1 MKVLRKILLGLLLLL
16 VLLPVVAVVALQ
28 LPKVQDRIC
37 RAVSKSVS
45 SNINGSIDFG
55 EVYYQLF
62 DRVILKDVV
71 LKDDAQD
78 TVAYFGK
85 LSLNVKLLKAIT
97 GHVTVNS
104 LELSDALLNLEVD
117 EEGTLNLAKI
127 FPPKEQ
133 ERDTSAKGILAYFDN
148 VLVDVRNIKLNNT
161 SVNLV
166 RHTPTPEALSKLTP
180 GARTID
186 WKDMHLSNL
195 NVDISD
201 IKYNLR
207 DRSFSANVN
216 GITLEE
222 SKGLKIDDLKF
233 KAALD
238 AAGIHLEKF
247 RYKDNFS
254 DIKLDYANAL
264 FEDFSDFS
272 DFLHKVSLDCS
283 LDDAKVSLASLGL
296 YLPALDHLTLT
307 LKANGKVKGSVAN
320 MKISSFT
327 VDGPGSSHVEL
338 SGQLNGLPL
347 SDQTIMSANIS
358 QCHFTTDDLEQIIS
372 SVAVEPL
379 KKGTISKFA
388 PGTTFNFKGFMDGFF
403 TDFVAY
409 GGLSSDIGRVDVDLL
424 CQSTPDVGFSMD
436 GFMDASDFHLGKFLQ
451 NDKMGE
457 LSCSADLSGFA
468 SPAKEK
474 SYFNLDSLY
483 VSKFNFND
491 YDYKGIT
498 ASGKLDSEGIEIRAV
513 DDDPNLDFDL
523 VADISNARDG
533 QRTYDVDLDLRK
545 ANLVAL
551 NLDKQEVSIV
561 GMKLKGSMLQTGKDT
576 FEGDIFINDLDCTNA
591 TGLHDLGDIQLNA
604 SLLPNDQKITF
615 NSSFLNGK
623 LTGTTSVSDMVKDAK
638 YALLNNKLDNLLKG
652 EKLEGYSGGNYDI
665 DLRVADIRSLLAYVM
680 PDLHIENGT
689 RVEFKTD
696 STGGSSLSVKSD
708 LLSFKDIYARNLV
721 LGYDSADTNA
731 FAAIDADLIRIGSLV
746 SFNNHLGADIEDNK
760 VKFDLS
766 YDNSSEGQSGKGN
779 LKATVAFPDTSAAYD
794 VLVALD
800 NSSFTVDNKEWIV
813 TPSSIFIDKKRIN
826 IRDFTLESPGQYM
839 KVNGIIS
846 DNPEEECNIDLNNFD
861 LALANAFLKEP
872 LSLDGRLTGNAK
884 ARALLGDY
892 EMSANLAADSV
903 CLSGNLMGD
912 LAVNANWVEQSDKI
926 DFSLVNT
933 LQDRKVV
940 DIAGNLHPKDKML
953 SATAEVDSLA
963 AVLLTPFISSIMSD
977 LTGSIS
983 LTANVNGP
991 LDNLDISTDNGRL
1004 NEFAGKLNYTQV
1016 RYGINGGFTMT
1027 PQGVTINSARVT
1039 DGANGTGTISGGVTF
1054 DHFKDIRL
1062 NVRMRVRD
1070 MAALNTT
1077 LADNPTFYG
1086 KATASEGTI
1095 SLTGPANDIML
1106 IVNATTGP
1114 SSLRIPLGS
1123 VTAAGQSIL
1132 TFINNETKPAL
1143 STYDSL
1149 LLRNSAIRKD
1159 KEKTQ
1164 GNFGVNLRLKATNDA
1179 DINLDIDRTYGN
1191 TLKAKGAG
1199 DINISVLNN
1208 QFDIR
1213 GNYGI
1218 DEGSFNYKLLGL
1230 TNKVFSINKGGSV
1243 NFTGDI
1249 MNTDLDITA
1258 QYDTKASISPLLADS
1273 ISTSA
1278 RKNVKCLLGVNGKL
1292 SNPLL
1297 DFDVVV
1303 QDIEPSIQ
1311 AQIQPALMT
1320 EEKRMKQFASVLLT
1334 GNFLP
1339 DDQSGIYN
1347 AATGV
1352 NYLNIGEL
1360 MANQLNDILEELNI
1374 PIDLGLN
1381 YQNND
1386 SGRDV
1391 VDVAIS
1397 TQLFNNRVTINGNIG
1412 NRQYM
1417 TAGKSDVMGDID
1429 IAIKLGKKGR
1439 TKLTLFS
1446 HSADDFSSYLDQTQ
1460 RNGAGISFGKE
1471 FDTFRELFQGNTERP
1486 RRREPGDRPR
1496 PEGRPAPGE
1505 RGSRPDR
1512 NREQAPEAP
1521 TPSAF

>member
-1 MKVLRKILLGLLLLL
+1 MKVLRKILLGLLCLL

-28 LPKVQDRIC
+28 LPGVQNRIC
-37 RAVSKSVS
+37 KTISKSIS
-45 SNINGSIDFG
+45 EDINGSIDFG

-62 DRVILKDVV
+62 DRIIIKDAV
-71 LKDDAQD
+71 LKDEAQD
-78 TVAYFGK
+78 TVAYLGK

-97 GHVTVNS
+97 GHVTVNK
-104 LELSDALLNLEVD
+104 LELSDALLNFEVD

-133 ERDTSAKGILAYFDN
+133 ERDTSSKGILAYFDN

-161 SVNLV
+161 EVNLV
-166 RHTPTPEALSKLTP
+166 RHTPDKPGIKKLEL
-180 GARTID
+180 GERTID
-186 WKDMHLSNL
+186 WKDLHVKNL

-207 DRSFSANVN
+207 NRSVSANVN
-216 GITLEE
+216 GITLDE
-222 SKGLKIDDLKF
+222 SRGLRIEDLKF

-247 RYKDNFS
+247 RYLDNFS
-254 DIKLDYANAL
+254 DIKMDYANAL

-283 LDDAKVSLASLGL
+283 LNDAKVSLASLGL
-296 YLPALDHLTLT
+296 YLPALDYLTLT

-320 MKISSFT
+320 MKLSSFT
-327 VDGPGSSHVEL
+327 VDGPGTSHVEL

-347 SDQTIMSANIS
+347 SDQTIVSANIS
-358 QCHFTTDDLEQIIS
+358 KCHFTTNDLEQIIA
-372 SVAVEPL
+372 SVAQQPL

-388 PGTTFNFKGFMDGFF
+388 PGTTFNFTGFMDGFF

-424 CQSTPDVGFSMD
+424 CQSTPNVGFSMD
-436 GFMDASDFHLGKFLQ
+436 GFMDASNFDLGRFLQ

-468 SPAKEK
+468 SPVKEK

-483 VSKFNFND
+483 VSKFNFNE

-498 ASGKLDSEGIEIRAV
+498 ASGKLDSEGLQILAM

-523 VADISNARDG
+523 RADISNARDG
-533 QRTYDVDLDLRK
+533 QRTYDVDMDLRK

-561 GMKLKGSMLQTGKDT
+561 GMKLKGSVLQTGKDT
-576 FEGDIFINDLDCTNA
+576 FEGDIYINDLDCTNA

-604 SLLPNDQKITF
+604 SLLPNNQKLTF
-615 NSSFLNGK
+615 NSSFLNGR
-623 LTGTTSVSDMVKDAK
+623 LTGTTSVSDMVNDAK

-652 EKLEGYSGGNYDI
+652 EQKGLNYSGGNYDL
-665 DLRVADIRSLLAYVM
+665 DLRVADIRSLLAYIM

-689 RVEFKTD
+689 RLSFQTD
-696 STGGSSLSVKSD
+696 STGGSSFSINSD
-708 LLSFKDIYARNLV
+708 LLSFKEIYARNLV
-721 LGYDSADTNA
+721 LDYDSADTNA
-731 FAAIDADLIRIGSLV
+731 FATIDADLIRIGSLV
-746 SFNNHLGADIEDNK
+746 SFNNHLGAGIEDNK
-760 VKFDLS
+760 VKLDLT
-766 YDNSSEGQSGKGN
+766 YDNSSEGKSGKGN
-779 LKATVAFPDTSAAYD
+779 LKATVAFPDSAAAYN

-800 NSSFTVDNKEWIV
+800 NSSFTVDGKEWKV
-813 TPSSIFIDKKRIN
+813 DPASILIDKKRIN
-826 IRDFTLESPGQYM
+826 IREFTLESPGQYM

-861 LALANAFLKEP
+861 LSLANAFLNDP
-872 LSLDGRLTGNAK
+872 ISLDGRLTGNAK

-892 EMSANLAADSV
+892 EMSADLAADSV
-903 CLSGNLMGD
+903 YLSGNLVGD
-912 LAVNANWVEQSDKI
+912 LAINANWEEQADKI

-933 LQDRKVV
+933 LRDRKVI
-940 DIAGNLHPKDKML
+940 DLAGDLNPKDKTL
-953 SATAEVDSLA
+953 SAKAEIDSLE
-963 AVLLTPFISSIMSD
+963 AVILTPFISSIMSD
-977 LTGSIS
+977 LTGSVS
-983 LTANVNGP
+983 MTVNANGP
-991 LDNLDISTDNGRL
+991 LDKLDITSDNGHL

-1016 RYGINGGFTMT
+1016 RYGITGDFDLT

-1039 DGANGTGTISGGVTF
+1039 DGANGTGTISGGVTY

-1077 LADNPTFYG
+1077 LSDNPTFYG

-1132 TFINNETKPAL
+1132 TFINNDTKPEL

-1149 LLRNSAIRKD
+1149 LLVHSSLKKG

-1164 GNFGVNLRLKATNDA
+1164 SNFGVNLRLKATNDA

-1243 NFTGDI
+1243 NFTGDV

-1278 RKNVKCLLGVNGKL
+1278 RKNVKCLLDVTGKL
-1292 SNPLL
+1292 SNPQLG
-1297 DFDVVV
+1297 FDVVV
-1303 QDIEPSIQ
+1303 QDIEPAIQ

-1412 NRQYM
+1412 NRQYI

-1446 HSADDFSSYLDQTQ
+1446 HSADDFSSYLDPTQ
-1460 RNGAGISFGKE
+1460 RIGAGISFGKE
-1471 FDTFRELFQGNTERP
+1471 FDTLRELFQGNSERP
-1486 RRREPGDRPR
+1486 LRREPEDRPR
-1496 PEGRPAPGE
+1496 PEGQPVPEG
-1505 RGSRPDR
+1505 RGSRQDR
-1512 NREQAPEAP
+1512 NQE
-1521 TPSAF
+1521 

>member
-16 VLLPVVAVVALQ
+16 LLLPIVAVVALQ
-28 LPKVQDRIC
+28 LPSVQNRIC
-37 RAVSKSVS
+37 KVVSRSVS
-45 SNINGSIDFG
+45 SNLDGSIDFG

-71 LKDDAQD
+71 LKDAARD
-78 TVAYFGK
+78 TVARLGK
-85 LSLNVKLLKAIT
+85 LSLNVRLLKAIT

-104 LELSDALLNLEVD
+104 LELSDAFANLEVD
-117 EEGTLNLAKI
+117 EDGTLNIAKI
-127 FPPKEQ
+127 FPPSEK
-133 ERDTSAKGILAYFDN
+133 ERDTTSKGILAYFDN
-148 VLVDVRNIKLNNT
+148 ILVDVRNIKLTNT
-161 SVNLV
+161 AVNLV
-166 RHTPTPEALSKLTP
+166 RHTPDKPGIKKLEP
-180 GARTID
+180 GERTVN
-186 WKDMHLSNL
+186 WKDLHVKNL

-207 DRSFSANVN
+207 NRSVSAKVN

-222 SKGLKIDDLKF
+222 SRGLRIEDLRF

-238 AAGIHLEKF
+238 ASGIHLENF
-247 RYKDNFS
+247 RYLDNFS

-264 FEDFSDFS
+264 FEDFGDFS

-296 YLPALDHLTLT
+296 YLPALDFLTLT
-307 LKANGKVKGSVAN
+307 LKANGKVKGPVAN
-320 MKISSFT
+320 MKISEFT

-347 SDQTIMSANIS
+347 SDLTIMSANIS
-358 QCHFTTDDLEQIIS
+358 RCHFTTSDLEQIIS
-372 SVAVEPL
+372 SVTQQPM
-379 KKGTISKFA
+379 KKGTLGKFA
-388 PGTTFNFKGFMDGFF
+388 PGTVFNFTGFMDGFF

-409 GGLSSDIGRVDVDLL
+409 GGLSSNIGRVDVDLL

-436 GFMDASDFHLGKFLQ
+436 GFMDASNFHVGKFLQ

-468 SPAKEK
+468 SPAKEQ
-474 SYFNLDSLY
+474 SYFRMDSLY
-483 VSKFNFND
+483 VSKFNFNE

-498 ASGKLDSEGIEIRAV
+498 ASGKLDSEGLEILAR

-523 VADISNARDG
+523 KADISNAQDG
-533 QRTYDVDLDLRK
+533 HRTYDVDIDLRK

-561 GMKLKGSMLQTGKDT
+561 GMKLNGSVLQTGKDT
-576 FEGDIFINDLDCTNA
+576 FEGDIFINGLDCINA
-591 TGLHDLGDIQLNA
+591 TGLHDLGDLRLNA
-604 SLLPNDQKITF
+604 SLLPSDQKLTLT
-615 NSSFLNGK
+615 SSFLNAR
-623 LTGTTSVSDMVKDAK
+623 LTGTTSVSDMVNDAR
-638 YALLNNKLDNLLKG
+638 YVLLHGKLDNLLKAPEDG
-652 EKLEGYSGGNYDI
+652 LKYSGGQFGL
-665 DLRVADIRSLLAYVM
+665 DLRVADIRQLLAFVL

-689 RVEFKTD
+689 SLSFLAD
-696 STGGSSLSVKSD
+696 STGSSTFTLKSD
-708 LLSFKDIYARNLV
+708 LLSFKDIYSRDL
-721 LGYDSADTNA
+721 LLTYDSIDSSA
-731 FAAIDADLIRIGSLV
+731 FASIDADLIRIGSLV
-746 SFNNHLGADIEDNK
+746 AYNNHLGAGIVENQVKLDI
-760 VKFDLS
+760 S
-766 YDNSSEGQSGKGN
+766 YDNTGNEQSGKGN
-779 LKATVAFPDTSAAYD
+779 LKATVAFPDSSADYK

-800 NSSFTVDNKEWIV
+800 KSGFTVDGKEWTID
-813 TPSSIFIDKKRIN
+813 PSSVLIDKGRFN
-826 IRDFTLESPGQYM
+826 IRDFTLESSGQYM

-846 DNPEEECNIDLNNFD
+846 DNTEEECTVDLNNFD
-861 LALANAFLKEP
+861 MSLANIFLKEP
-872 LSLDGRLTGNAK
+872 LSLAGRLTGNAR
-884 ARALLGDY
+884 ASALLGDY
-892 EMSANLAADSV
+892 EMSADLAADSV
-903 CLSGNLMGD
+903 LLSGNLLGD
-912 LAVNANWVEQSDKI
+912 LLVKANWEEQADKI
-926 DFSLVNT
+926 DFSLLNT

-940 DIAGNLHPKDKML
+940 DIAGGLQPKDKML
-953 SATAEVDSLA
+953 SATARIDSLEA
-963 AVLLTPFISSIMSD
+963 SILTPFIASIMSD
-977 LTGSIS
+977 LTGSLS
-983 LTANVNGP
+983 LTAEVNGP
-991 LDNLDISTDNGRL
+991 FDNLDVTSSYGHL
-1004 NEFAGKLNYTQV
+1004 NNFAGKLNYTQV
-1016 RYGINGGFTMT
+1016 RYGIDGNFDIT
-1027 PQGVTINSARVT
+1027 PQGVTIRSARMT
-1039 DGANGTGTISGGVTF
+1039 DGVNGSGTMNGGVKF
-1054 DHFKDIRL
+1054 DHFRDIGL
-1062 NVRMRVRD
+1062 DLRMRVRD

-1077 LADNPTFYG
+1077 SSDNPTFYG
-1086 KATASEGTI
+1086 KAVASNGDI
-1095 SLTGPANDIML
+1095 SLSGPLSDIKL
-1106 IVNATTGP
+1106 SVNATTGP

-1123 VTAAGQSIL
+1123 VTAATQSIL
-1132 TFINNETKPAL
+1132 TFINNETAPVL

-1149 LLRNSAIRKD
+1149 LLRNSAVKKGKD
-1159 KEKTQ
+1159 KTQ
-1164 GNFGVNLRLKATNDA
+1164 GSFGVNLRLQATNDA
-1179 DINLDIDRTYGN
+1179 EINLDIDRTSGN

-1230 TNKVFSINKGGSV
+1230 TNKLFTINKGGTV
-1243 NFTGDI
+1243 NFTGDV

-1258 QYDTKASISPLLADS
+1258 QYDTKASISPLLSDS

-1278 RKNVKCLLGVNGKL
+1278 RKNVNCLLDVSGKL
-1292 SNPLL
+1292 SNPQLG
-1297 DFDVVV
+1297 FDVVV

-1360 MANQLNDILEELNI
+1360 MANQLNDILEQLNI

-1386 SGRDV
+1386 SGNDV

-1412 NRQYM
+1412 NRQYN

-1429 IAIKLGKKGR
+1429 ISIKLGKKGR

-1460 RNGAGISFGKE
+1460 RNGAGIAFGKE
-1471 FDTFRELFQGNTERP
+1471 FDTFKELFQGNPDRP
-1486 RRREPGDRPR
+1486 QRREPGDRQR
-1496 PEGRPAPGE
+1496 PEGRPAPRE

-1512 NREQAPEAP
+1512 NRE
-1521 TPSAF
+1521 